1 MRRWIIGAVL
11 VGALLSCGAAFAAQ
25 PQTGKIVFASN
36 RANAGRDLY
45 VVNRDGTGLRRLT
58 VGLFTRAPQWSPTAN
73 RIAFAVLGDD
83 GNWDIYTIAPDG
95 SHLTRLTT
103 AAARDDYPSWTAD
116 GRIVWQS
123 DPSGSFA
130 CPCNAWIMNADGSGK
145 QQLDTSG
152 DAFAPSPAPNGNRIV
167 FGSDVGRGTEAL
179 FTMQLNGRARQQ
191 ITEPAAGTFG
201 DFQPRWAPNGND
213 IAFLRDSTGA
223 DNDIFVVH
231 SDGTGLRRL
240 TDTPARPE
248 FGLSWAADRSEL
260 VFFAQDGDVSH
271 LYAMQP
277 NGGGESKLS
286 TTPRAPYTDTF
297 DGNAVDTSFWY
308 TLTDPG
314 SALALQNGQLVE
326 SIAGSAV
333 PGGQFD
339 QTASAIGSSCHL
351 PGDFDMQIEYQLL
364 QWPEHGGFFAALQGI
379 FGDVAVARASA
390 PWDPPFNQ
398 SYNGWSNGPSGFQ
411 SATEN
416 TRATN
421 GSLRVTRVGSTV
433 YAYVLDA
440 TAPGWRLLFSAN
452 DNAGE
457 AIPQISLF
465 AQAGTFG
472 HEDGSVAWDNFRIN
486 SGPLTCASWWSDSW
500 PDVGPAIG

>member
-1 MRRWIIGAVL
+1 MRRSIIGAVL

-58 VGLFTRAPQWSPTAN
+58 VGVFTRAPQWSPTAN

-145 QQLDTSG
+145 EQLDTSG

-240 TDTPARPE
+240 TDTPGRPE

-333 PGGQFD
+333 
-339 QTASAIGSSCHL
+339 
-351 PGDFDMQIEYQLL
+351 
-364 QWPEHGGFFAALQGI
+364 
-379 FGDVAVARASA
+379 
-390 PWDPPFNQ
+390 
-398 SYNGWSNGPSGFQ
+398 
-411 SATEN
+411 
-416 TRATN
+416 
-421 GSLRVTRVGSTV
+421 
-433 YAYVLDA
+433 
-440 TAPGWRLLFSAN
+440 
-452 DNAGE
+452 
-457 AIPQISLF
+457 
-465 AQAGTFG
+465 
-472 HEDGSVAWDNFRIN
+472 
-486 SGPLTCASWWSDSW
+486 
-500 PDVGPAIG
+500 